1 MATVNYSGSLRYDM
15 HGRKRKQSR
24 TSMRKVK
31 SVEVSGIHK
40 IPDYDTHRSV
50 SHREKY
56 PSAPMTAE
64 YKAAPDTSYK
74 KEISSQYTVAIAY
87 NKGAYQVV
95 SNSDI
100 KHIGK

>member
-24 TSMRKVK
+24 TSIRKVK
-31 SVEVSGIHK
+31 SVEVSGIHN
-40 IPDYDTHRSV
+40 IPDYDTHRS
-50 SHREKY
+50 
-56 PSAPMTAE
+56 
-64 YKAAPDTSYK
+64 
-74 KEISSQYTVAIAY
+74 